1 MNHLKDKKP
10 SRPDIQEILS
20 RMKNRFSN
28 VGDSDNDD
36 MANEENMVTT
46 SVVDT
51 TIKEELSIAKS
62 PDDEIAELMLKLNGQ
77 VDEELVASIRSRKKM
92 YENQPEVDSTSTTN
106 NSNEIEQEKPRI
118 ILTLRPNENKP
129 DSYVSSSNLTDYSS
143 NSPKRKKQINDVST
157 EVIPLKRSS
166 RRSNNSNQSVLKS
179 AIARKE
185 RTFSI
190 DVNSKKKLPK
200 KIKIEQEEVA
210 AKVNV
215 IPVSTQPPIEIEN
228 EDIKDVQIK
237 EEINEEIITDHKKKK
252 KKFFRGGRYNIFKK
266 KTVQKER
273 QKVKKAICNQL
284 NSDLVNFDAD
294 SSETNSERHSISVC
308 SDIGTLMSSERND
321 QDDMDISISTV
332 DTEDKINYSSLE
344 IQEVNL
350 CLCQEHIRV
359 VMVDEGKI
367 SCKAHDCIDGKVYA
381 CKNLASHLDEYGNMP
396 MLRANVVLPYVTYC
410 QHHMRRFFLHH
421 SCPRCGRFCS
431 EGIFMMC
438 KNKHFFHIGCH
449 QNDRGCLH
457 CGDSDVYDFELKRI
471 VIKYKKQIQYNE
483 ELRQHI
489 TVELDNIKLST
500 LDCPPE
506 IDIHE
511 FSKYLQQL
519 DDEVVDT
526 KRIKPSVQGLYEAC
540 ESNNIK
546 KVLSIIGAKCN
557 LMYQF
562 PSNHNRT
569 ALHIACRQGNLM
581 IVYIL
586 LKAGV
591 DPNTVDNKMKSPLR
605 MAAKIGHSDVV
616 QYLINFN
623 GSPEIKDIQGMTAL
637 HLAAKNGK
645 LECCKIILNKQPSMV
660 NWKDNG
666 GWTPLVWA
674 CENSHI
680 DVVKFFITYKPNT
693 RISDNENN
701 VALHWAAI
709 SGCLEVVKSL
719 VEYDSEVNM
728 FNEAGE
734 TALHIAARK
743 NAIDIVTF
751 LLDNGAMAWH
761 KNKAKKRPIELCLPN
776 SECYNILTNVSP
788 EQRKPV
794 TVIPPLTT
802 IKLEFT
808 EPELQKPQTPVFI
821 KTTPVLMSEDITHGC
836 EDTPIRCV
844 NEIDD
849 EVPVE
854 FTYIKENCYDVGNY
868 VDSAMSHI
876 ASCSCDGACNTSDC
890 KCVQANGDCLYD
902 ENGCLNSDFDYFNPS
917 VILYEC
923 NWRCRCHKQRCA
935 NRVIQKGIKVR
946 LELFK
951 HKDMGWGVRAL
962 QPISRGT
969 FVCEYVGE
977 IITDQKANDL
987 KEDSYLF
994 NLENPGAAELYCI
1007 DAYNYS
1013 NVSRFI
1019 NHSCDPNLMS
1029 VRSFINHHD
1038 KRFPRIAFFAV
1049 QDIKENEQLSYDYG
1063 KTFWKVKGGL
1073 FTCKCDKPN
1082 CSFSDE
1088 TIKSLRI
1095 DDSDNEETEL
1105 DGNSEQSKTEKIKL
1119 PNNKMLIQEV
1129 PETSKTV
1136 RNSLR
1141 QRTRLSV
1148 AKNSLQ
1154 QKTDRSS
1161 PSSSECSSVTI
1172 CNLKKHN
1179 SKEANM
1185 ISIPKNELLGK
1196 TKTITLNSVVKN
1208 KEPPISESNQMLKV
1222 IDKRSSKNNGS
1233 KSIQNKCNQVVLK
1246 KGLGNKLS
1254 NGNSRPSIGKKIL
1267 LTGKKASV
1275 ETTEKQKLCNGSK
1288 VSPGSIKSTNN
1299 KAIKN
1304 YVLRHKALNPN
1315 KKTIKNIPSDGTSQ
1329 NNGFK
1334 CYSSTNNLR
1343 VGISSD
1349 TSSRNLK
1356 TTRDSKNNNQLI
1368 DFIKTERIGEESK
1381 TKPNMVNGQHKH
1393 VERQRTSVSEEV
1405 KVKPNDELYIINGC
1419 NDESFPHADQER

>member
-1 MNHLKDKKP
+1 MNHLKDRKP

-20 RMKNRFSN
+20 RMKSRFSN
-28 VGDSDNDD
+28 EGDSDNDD
-36 MANEENMVTT
+36 LANEENMVTT
-46 SVVDT
+46 SVVES
-51 TIKEELSIAKS
+51 TIKEEFSVTKS

-92 YENQPEVDSTSTTN
+92 YENQSEVDSTSTTN
-106 NSNEIEQEKPRI
+106 ISDETEQEKPRI

-143 NSPKRKKQINDVST
+143 NSPKKKKQINNIIP

-166 RRSNNSNQSVLKS
+166 RRSNNGNQSVLKS

-185 RTFSI
+185 RTFNL
-190 DVNSKKKLPK
+190 DVNSKKKSPK
-200 KIKIEQEEVA
+200 KIKIEHDKVTNE
-210 AKVNV
+210 VNV
-215 IPVSTQPPIEIEN
+215 VSVSTTQPPIENKN
-228 EDIKDVQIK
+228 EDIKDVQVK
-237 EEINEEIITDHKKKK
+237 EEINEEIVIDHKKKK
-252 KKFFRGGRYNIFKK
+252 KRWYFRGGRYNIFKK
-266 KTVQKER
+266 KIAQKER
-273 QKVKKAICNQL
+273 QKMKKAICNQM
-284 NSDLVNFDAD
+284 NSDLTNFDVD
-294 SSETNSERHSISVC
+294 SSETNSERHSVSVC

-321 QDDMDISISTV
+321 QDDMDTSISTI
-332 DTEDKINYSSLE
+332 DAEDKINDGGFE
-344 IQEVNL
+344 IQEIHL
-350 CLCQEHIRV
+350 CLCQENIQV
-359 VMVDEGKI
+359 VIVDEGKI
-367 SCKAHDCIDGKVYA
+367 TCKAHDCIDGKVYA

-396 MLRANVVLPYVTYC
+396 MLRANVALPYVTYC
-410 QHHMRRFFLHH
+410 EHHMKRFFLHH

-457 CGDSDVYDFELKRI
+457 CGDPDVYDFELKKI
-471 VIKYKKQIQYNE
+471 VIPSKKKIQHRE
-483 ELRQHI
+483 DFTPHV
-489 TVELDNIKLST
+489 TVEVGRIKLST

-519 DDEVVDT
+519 KDEIVDT
-526 KRIKPSVQGLYEAC
+526 QRTKYSVQGLYEAC

-546 KVLSIIGAKCN
+546 RVLSILGAECN
-557 LMYQF
+557 LMFTF

-591 DPNTVDNKMKSPLR
+591 DPNRVDNKMKSPMR
-605 MAAKIGHSDVV
+605 MAAKSGHSDIV

-623 GSPEIKDIQGMTAL
+623 GSPEIKDLQGMTSL
-637 HLAAKNGK
+637 HLAAKNGM
-645 LECCKIILNKQPSMV
+645 LECCKIILNYQPSMV

-674 CENSHI
+674 CENSHT

-693 RISDNENN
+693 RISDDENN

-709 SGCLEVVKSL
+709 SGCLEVVKCL

-743 NAIDIVTF
+743 NAVDIVSF
-751 LLDNGAMAWH
+751 LLDKGAMAWH
-761 KNKAKKRPIELCLPN
+761 KNKGKKRPIDLCLPN
-776 SECYNILTNVSP
+776 SKCYNVLKNVLP

-794 TVIPPLTT
+794 TVIPPLNTV
-802 IKLEFT
+802 KLEYT
-808 EPELQKPQTPVFI
+808 EPELQKPQTAVV
-821 KTTPVLMSEDITHGC
+821 KTTPVLISEDITHGC

-876 ASCSCDGACNTSDC
+876 ASCSCDGACNTNDC

-902 ENGCLNSDFDYFNPS
+902 KNGRLNSDFDYFNPS

-923 NWRCRCHKQRCA
+923 NWRCRCHKQRCG
-935 NRVIQKGIKVR
+935 NRVIQKGIKIK
-946 LELFK
+946 LELYK
-951 HKDMGWGVRAL
+951 HKDMGWGVRTL
-962 QPISRGT
+962 QSIPKGT

-994 NLENPGAAELYCI
+994 NLENPGATELYCI

-1049 QDIKENEQLSYDYG
+1049 QDIKENEQLR
-1063 KTFWKVKGGL
+1063 
-1073 FTCKCDKPN
+1073 
-1082 CSFSDE
+1082 FS
-1088 TIKSLRI
+1088 IL
-1095 DDSDNEETEL
+1095 
-1105 DGNSEQSKTEKIKL
+1105 
-1119 PNNKMLIQEV
+1119 
-1129 PETSKTV
+1129 
-1136 RNSLR
+1136 
-1141 QRTRLSV
+1141 
-1148 AKNSLQ
+1148 A
-1154 QKTDRSS
+1154 
-1161 PSSSECSSVTI
+1161 
-1172 CNLKKHN
+1172 
-1179 SKEANM
+1179 
-1185 ISIPKNELLGK
+1185 
-1196 TKTITLNSVVKN
+1196 
-1208 KEPPISESNQMLKV
+1208 
-1222 IDKRSSKNNGS
+1222 
-1233 KSIQNKCNQVVLK
+1233 
-1246 KGLGNKLS
+1246 
-1254 NGNSRPSIGKKIL
+1254 KIL
-1267 LTGKKASV
+1267 LHT
-1275 ETTEKQKLCNGSK
+1275 
-1288 VSPGSIKSTNN
+1288 
-1299 KAIKN
+1299 
-1304 YVLRHKALNPN
+1304 AL
-1315 KKTIKNIPSDGTSQ
+1315 
-1329 NNGFK
+1329 
-1334 CYSSTNNLR
+1334 
-1343 VGISSD
+1343 
-1349 TSSRNLK
+1349 
-1356 TTRDSKNNNQLI
+1356 
-1368 DFIKTERIGEESK
+1368 
-1381 TKPNMVNGQHKH
+1381 
-1393 VERQRTSVSEEV
+1393 
-1405 KVKPNDELYIINGC
+1405 
-1419 NDESFPHADQER
+1419 